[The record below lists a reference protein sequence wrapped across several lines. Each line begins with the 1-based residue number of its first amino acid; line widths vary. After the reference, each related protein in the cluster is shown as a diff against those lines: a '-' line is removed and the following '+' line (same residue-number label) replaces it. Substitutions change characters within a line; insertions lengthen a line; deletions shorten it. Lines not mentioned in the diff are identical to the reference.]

1 VKRDCVSYST
11 VEHTDNQMLVTVP
24 VLQQLLYE
32 VLLYS
37 FFKRWK
43 KVFTL
48 FMFEN
53 MES

>member
-1 VKRDCVSYST
+1 MKCDCVSHST

-37 FFKRWK
+37 FLK
-43 KVFTL
+43 
-48 FMFEN
+48 MEEN
-53 MES
+53 LYFIHV